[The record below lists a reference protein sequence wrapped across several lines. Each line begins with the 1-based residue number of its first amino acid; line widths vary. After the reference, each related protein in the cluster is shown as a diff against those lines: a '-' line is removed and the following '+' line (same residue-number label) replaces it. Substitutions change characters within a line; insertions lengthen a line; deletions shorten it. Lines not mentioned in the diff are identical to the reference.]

1 MVKNGCS
8 FEPGENNI
16 PFYTPSP
23 IHIFMK
29 PLCLLLFCLTLLIA
43 ACESGNNANTAEA
56 DEAKRDTVDHKAVI
70 EETNKAFSAAALKGD
85 SAAFVTTLYHP
96 DAAIFPPNEPEMNVS
111 KTASAM
117 KQFSS
122 MGVTSFT
129 LTTKEIF
136 KGDETVTEVG
146 TYEMGDGSKTIDKGK
161 YMVVWKKD
169 GDTWKLFRDI
179 WNSDNP
185 YSPPP
190 PASKK

>member
-1 MVKNGCS
+1 
-8 FEPGENNI
+8 
-16 PFYTPSP
+16 
-23 IHIFMK
+23 MK
-29 PLCLLLFCLTLLIA
+29 PLSLLLICLTLLFT
-43 ACESGNNANTAEA
+43 ACESGNTNTAEA

-96 DAAIFPPNEPEMNVS
+96 DAAVFPPNAPEMNVS

-117 KQFSS
+117 TQFSS
-122 MGVTSFT
+122 MGVTSFS